1 MASSSDSMDN
11 TFRARVQKI
20 FGSLSSSSSSSS
32 SSSLRPP
39 WSLTGD
45 EVEKRQWRRPSS
57 AKDDDQTPVSFSFD
71 GLFARNTRRRHDL
84 QDINDDDDQL
94 GGGRHSSEYG
104 EGDGRDEWEIRSS
117 IGLDST
123 LDNEE
128 EEDEYDKVAEGRENV
143 SDRLYM
149 SDITNHGPYLNSHNV
164 LPSSVHNAPRDP
176 RANQFAARLGLN
188 EEKVEDQKYCSN
200 HTSDDESIPKVEEPH
215 IKASEDGCKLK
226 SILKRKNN
234 AASSKAQKHVRFD
247 PDCKDD
253 CEEASEKPRDFMMG
267 TSSMENSISHHNS
280 LLAGNTPGFPNYVL
294 NPFKYTHYSFD
305 SSSEIDDESNS
316 QACVDLLK
324 LVKMSKPKESGSQSG
339 EVSSHLPITFI
350 PRKKAS
356 GARPEDNSSEVKQNQ
371 DEVCKQ
377 SLIQTEFPLGIA
389 AVETQRI
396 EVNAMEDE
404 LETTATDASAVSKK
418 PCRLYRTMS
427 KLEDLVS

>member
-1 MASSSDSMDN
+1 
-11 TFRARVQKI
+11 
-20 FGSLSSSSSSSS
+20 
-32 SSSLRPP
+32 
-39 WSLTGD
+39 
-45 EVEKRQWRRPSS
+45 
-57 AKDDDQTPVSFSFD
+57 
-71 GLFARNTRRRHDL
+71 
-84 QDINDDDDQL
+84 
-94 GGGRHSSEYG
+94 
-104 EGDGRDEWEIRSS
+104 
-117 IGLDST
+117 
-123 LDNEE
+123 
-128 EEDEYDKVAEGRENV
+128 
-143 SDRLYM
+143 M
-149 SDITNHGPYLNSHNV
+149 SDATNHGPYLNSHNV

-253 CEEASEKPRDFMMG
+253 CEEASEKPRDFMTG

-294 NPFKYTHYSFD
+294 NPSKYTHYSFD

-371 DEVCKQ
+371 DEVCT
-377 SLIQTEFPLGIA
+377 L
-389 AVETQRI
+389 
-396 EVNAMEDE
+396 
-404 LETTATDASAVSKK
+404 
-418 PCRLYRTMS
+418 
-427 KLEDLVS
+427 